1 MNDRTSKTNLLEN
14 GKNYPMKIQEAIIR
28 MEKIYTV
35 SASDSRT
42 TSFKTID
49 LGSVFGSYSDF
60 SDKVFE
66 IISRDYWQEL
76 ADDMSDGNKQI
87 DYDYFTGDHYE
98 YEQDLQADEVTI
110 TAKVRNIGMDSG
122 YDIFIEVKAK
132 LPDTNILIRKY

>member
-1 MNDRTSKTNLLEN
+1 MKDRTSKTNLLEN

-66 IISRDYWQEL
+66 IISNRYWQEL
-76 ADDMSDGNKQI
+76 ADDISTGDKQI
-87 DYDYFTGDHYE
+87 DYDYFTGDDYE
-98 YEQDLQADEVTI
+98 YEEDLQADEATL
-110 TAKVRNIGMDSG
+110 TAKVRNIGINGDF
-122 YDIFIEVKAK
+122 DILLEVKVK
-132 LPDTNILIRKY
+132 LPDTNILIPKY

>member
-1 MNDRTSKTNLLEN
+1 MKDRTSKTNLLEN

-28 MEKIYTV
+28 VENNNV
-35 SASDSRT
+35 VDASDSRT
-42 TSFKTID
+42 ASFKTID
-49 LGSVFGSYSDF
+49 LGNVIGHYSDF

-98 YEQDLQADEVTI
+98 YEGDLQADEALI
-110 TAKVRNIGMDSG
+110 TAKVRNIGIDSE

-132 LPDTNILIRKY
+132 LPDTNILIPKY

>member
-28 MEKIYTV
+28 VERNDTV
-35 SASDSRT
+35 YASDSRT
-42 TSFKTID
+42 ASFKTID
-49 LGSVFGSYSDF
+49 LGNVIGHYSDF

-98 YEQDLQADEVTI
+98 YEGDLQADEALI